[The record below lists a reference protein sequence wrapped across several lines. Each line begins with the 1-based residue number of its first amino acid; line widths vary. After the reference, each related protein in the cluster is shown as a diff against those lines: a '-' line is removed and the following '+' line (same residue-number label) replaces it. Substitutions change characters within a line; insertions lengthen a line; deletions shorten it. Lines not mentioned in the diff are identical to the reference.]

1 MVAGQCYEFPKLF
14 YYPLRHREKL
24 HSLDLLTSRWDCET
38 EFWLMV
44 LGKNKVHHFQDCPLN
59 IPHNLPPPFS
69 PTPVVKKVTD
79 LYNVRSLD
87 KCAPCLEENHS
98 ETPPDQKYM
107 HWTLQELERN
117 LHCIKPLQFV
127 CLFIT
132 TAESSLLGW
141 LQMLN
146 KTPSTK
152 KKKKIDG
159 NLQ

>member
-1 MVAGQCYEFPKLF
+1 MVVLNSVLGSYILHKMWWLDNAMSSPKLF

-69 PTPVVKKVTD
+69 PAPVVKKVTD

-107 HWTLQELERN
+107 H
-117 LHCIKPLQFV
+117 
-127 CLFIT
+127 
-132 TAESSLLGW
+132 
-141 LQMLN
+141 
-146 KTPSTK
+146 
-152 KKKKIDG
+152 
-159 NLQ
+159 